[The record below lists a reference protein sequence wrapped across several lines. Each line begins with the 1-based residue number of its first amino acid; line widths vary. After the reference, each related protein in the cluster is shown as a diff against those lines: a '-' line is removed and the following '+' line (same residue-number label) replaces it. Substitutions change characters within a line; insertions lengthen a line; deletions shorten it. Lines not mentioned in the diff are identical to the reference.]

1 MGNDLSIVLKYIKS
15 YKTRSLAIIL
25 SIVLGTALIVG
36 VGTLARSAQQA
47 DVDRMKRELGTH
59 HVIFKDINKD
69 QLDIVKQG
77 NDIKEIGVTSYYAS
91 TELGEKLP
99 INIQYASENYLN
111 NDSELK
117 KGRFPKGNNEVV
129 VEEWVLNSMGLEPN
143 LNQELT
149 FKLYQ
154 KEKPET
160 FKVVGILED
169 RYKEKQIGVCEMFL
183 VLDENNINKFS
194 TYVEFYENS
203 DINKNINNI
212 SKKAKLNTE
221 KQVNTNK
228 MLVESIQ
235 KNGSVDEASKNMT
248 IVLSLF
254 AGLVIYSIYSV
265 SVYQRI
271 REYGVLRALGSTSIK
286 IFKLMF
292 IELLILSVI
301 AIPIGIFI
309 GMGGAQIFN
318 KLVGNIQF
326 EGKISQTPF
335 VVPSFIILLSIV
347 CTLLVTLLISV
358 LTYIKIKKIA
368 PIEAIRK
375 NFGLEGKAKSNNSI
389 LSKLSKNISVTKAI
403 SFRNIFRDKKSFIII
418 ILSMSLGGIMI
429 IKTNY
434 AFSRSKQMNASINKE
449 TFMNGDFI
457 LNVSGAMDEQN
468 GLVDKQINE
477 IKNID
482 GIREVKAAKILNTRM
497 QIDKD
502 KVLDK
507 QFFDCLKK
515 GGYYGEVL
523 NGLLIDDK
531 STGDYL
537 IKQKLKGYNDE
548 MLKSLNKYRTS
559 GEIDIDKIKTENLA
573 VVYIPHTYE
582 VFEGYRD
589 IGNHTYGKP
598 IVDIKVGDTVK
609 VKYPKGKID
618 TDEYWKGR
626 GNYEYEEYEFKVGAI
641 VDYPFAD
648 DNVYS
653 ADSGVDVI
661 ISDSNFKEIT
671 NINNYDL
678 VYTNIENSANHNV
691 INKQLGKIGSQVPGT
706 TTTDLVKEKQDNEK
720 MTQKELIYEYG
731 KISIIFMISIFNII
745 NNVSYNL
752 TSRTSEFG
760 MLRAVG
766 ISEDKFKFMIVFEG
780 LLYGI
785 FSSVVVIVGGILL
798 QLRMY
803 KTYGFETYGIEFAIA
818 YKDYILIAVTNIL
831 IGLFATYIPARKIK
845 ESNIVES
852 INIVE

>member
-69 QLDIVKQG
+69 QLEIVKQG

-183 VLDENNINKFS
+183 AIDENNINKFS

-212 SKKAKLNTE
+212 SKKAKLNKE

-292 IELLILSVI
+292 SELLILSVI
-301 AIPIGIFI
+301 AMPIGIFI

-335 VVPSFIILLSIV
+335 VVPSSIILLSIV
-347 CTLLVTLLISV
+347 CTLLVTLLISL
-358 LTYIKIKKIA
+358 LTYIKIKKISTYRSYKK
-368 PIEAIRK
+368 EFWIRR
-375 NFGLEGKAKSNNSI
+375 KS
-389 LSKLSKNISVTKAI
+389 
-403 SFRNIFRDKKSFIII
+403 KK
-418 ILSMSLGGIMI
+418 
-429 IKTNY
+429 
-434 AFSRSKQMNASINKE
+434 
-449 TFMNGDFI
+449 
-457 LNVSGAMDEQN
+457 
-468 GLVDKQINE
+468 
-477 IKNID
+477 
-482 GIREVKAAKILNTRM
+482 
-497 QIDKD
+497 
-502 KVLDK
+502 
-507 QFFDCLKK
+507 
-515 GGYYGEVL
+515 
-523 NGLLIDDK
+523 
-531 STGDYL
+531 
-537 IKQKLKGYNDE
+537 
-548 MLKSLNKYRTS
+548 
-559 GEIDIDKIKTENLA
+559 
-573 VVYIPHTYE
+573 
-582 VFEGYRD
+582 
-589 IGNHTYGKP
+589 
-598 IVDIKVGDTVK
+598 
-609 VKYPKGKID
+609 
-618 TDEYWKGR
+618 
-626 GNYEYEEYEFKVGAI
+626 
-641 VDYPFAD
+641 
-648 DNVYS
+648 
-653 ADSGVDVI
+653 
-661 ISDSNFKEIT
+661 
-671 NINNYDL
+671 
-678 VYTNIENSANHNV
+678 
-691 INKQLGKIGSQVPGT
+691 
-706 TTTDLVKEKQDNEK
+706 
-720 MTQKELIYEYG
+720 
-731 KISIIFMISIFNII
+731 
-745 NNVSYNL
+745 
-752 TSRTSEFG
+752 
-760 MLRAVG
+760 
-766 ISEDKFKFMIVFEG
+766 
-780 LLYGI
+780 
-785 FSSVVVIVGGILL
+785 
-798 QLRMY
+798 
-803 KTYGFETYGIEFAIA
+803 
-818 YKDYILIAVTNIL
+818 
-831 IGLFATYIPARKIK
+831 
-845 ESNIVES
+845 
-852 INIVE
+852 